1 MTTAARTYS
10 EESSHWYT
18 KAGEAFHEVARS
30 DGKGMRAT
38 TLRDARKLGLV
49 PSVTNVLRILA
60 KPALESWKQEQALL
74 AVLTSPRLNGEADD
88 AFVHRI
94 LNVDKVQDAEA
105 DAARQR
111 GTRGHDALC
120 KLFRGEEIEPDI
132 EPWVMPAFEQLCKG
146 SELVATE
153 KSLACE
159 HYGGQVDLIQSIEQ
173 HEKAAPY
180 FRISD
185 FKFRKNIPK
194 SPYIEEELQCAA
206 YANLL
211 NHWQGDTQGIVTQ
224 NVYVSTTNCG
234 EFAIMEHGFW
244 TTSYGQGFAPIL
256 RYWQWANGMVS

>member
-10 EESSHWYT
+10 EESNHWYDPRN
-18 KAGEAFHEVARS
+18 GEPCHEVARS

-38 TLRDARKLGLV
+38 TLRDAKKIGLV

-94 LNVDKVQDAEA
+94 LKEERVQSQEA

-111 GTRGHDALC
+111 GIRGHDALC
-120 KLFRGEEIEPDI
+120 KLFRGEEIESDI
-132 EPWVMPAFEQLCKG
+132 ELWVMPAFEQLCRG

-153 KSLACE
+153 KFLACE
-159 HYGGQVDLIQSIEQ
+159 HYGGQLDLIQSIER
-173 HEKAAPY
+173 ESPC

-185 FKFRKNIPK
+185 FKFRRNIPK
-194 SPYIEEELQCAA
+194 APYPEEELQCAA

-211 NHWQGDTQGIVTQ
+211 NHWQGDTRGIITQ

-244 TTSYGQGFAPIL
+244 TTTYGQGFAPLL
-256 RYWQWANGMVS
+256 RYWQWANGMLS